1 MSWRHFGEYQYQNEV
16 SNDCETAAVVIAS
29 LHYNFMSET
38 RCRIHPD
45 YDGQQRPAVQCSGCS
60 VMYMSTQSE
69 RYLHL
74 EWSSLEEVKAPL
86 IVRAAPTRR
95 NGSQS

>member
-1 MSWRHFGEYQYQNEV
+1 ML
-16 SNDCETAAVVIAS
+16 IAS
-29 LHYNFMSET
+29 VQYNSMSET

-86 IVRAAPTRR
+86 IVRAAPARR
-95 NGSQS
+95 NSSQS